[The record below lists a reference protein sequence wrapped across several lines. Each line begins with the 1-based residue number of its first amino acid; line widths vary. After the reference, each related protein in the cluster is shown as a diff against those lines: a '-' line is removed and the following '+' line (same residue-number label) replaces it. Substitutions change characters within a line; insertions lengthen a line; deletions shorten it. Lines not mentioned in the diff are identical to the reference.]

1 MSKRA
6 NAFLKA
12 LKTPVTA
19 KRLVLSLFGALPDE
33 TLPISKLVVGG
44 SVFGIEETAVR
55 MAANRLVN
63 EGVLS
68 LQDRGWYGIGE
79 HGKTLYEASRSW
91 QRQNDRL
98 REWTGDWI
106 CVHVAHLGRS
116 NRQALRA
123 RDRAFVLF
131 GFAELEK
138 GLWVRPGNL
147 SLSTEKLANELKKLG
162 LEEGAVVFKGTELV
176 LPDID
181 AIHSLWDRKV
191 LESGYRSAL
200 TAMARSEAKLDSKRL
215 TVAAREVQEIGAA
228 VVSLLTHDP
237 LLPEYFVD
245 ASLRLDVHNAMLS
258 YDVIGKS
265 IWIELFSERVSGERL
280 TAAE

>member
-1 MSKRA
+1 MSKSQ
-6 NAFLKA
+6 NAFVVA
-12 LKTPVTA
+12 LKKPTTA
-19 KRLVLSLFGALPDE
+19 KRMVLSLFGALPDE
-33 TLPISKLVVGG
+33 SLPISKLIVGA
-44 SVFGIEETAVR
+44 SVFGIEESAVR

-68 LQDRGWYGIGE
+68 SLDRGRYGIGE
-79 HGKTLYEASRSW
+79 QGKTLYEASRTW

-123 RDRAFVLF
+123 RHRAFVLC

-138 GLWVRPGNL
+138 GLWVRPSNL
-147 SLSTEKLANELKKLG
+147 SLTTDELSNELEKLG
-162 LEEGAVVFKGTELV
+162 LDEGAVVFRGTELIHR
-176 LPDID
+176 DIE
-181 AIHSLWDRKV
+181 AIHSLWDRKA
-191 LESGYRSAL
+191 LESSYRAAL
-200 TAMARSEAKLDSKRL
+200 TAMASSEAKLNSKQL
-215 TVAAREVQEIGAA
+215 PAAAREVHEIGAA

-237 LLPEYFVD
+237 LLPDSFVD
-245 ASLRLDVHNAMLS
+245 TSLRLDVYDAMLS

-265 IWIELFSERVSGERL
+265 IWVELFGEHAD
-280 TAAE
+280 TTIAV